1 MAEKEGF
8 EPPDLL
14 QSTVF
19 KTAALDRSAISPLQ
33 KYYFIFIYKFF
44 SKIYSA
50 IFVIHQLNSVK
61 FNYIISNIILTY
73 LLLTGSF
80 VFANK
85 NLNAFFA
92 YSVFYSPEKGSYVE
106 TNLTIISK
114 SLNHKKV
121 NLKQEASVN
130 VFITFSDQNNAVK
143 AGNKYNVISQSLNDT
158 SISKNLIDVQRY
170 FLKPGKYKVEVS
182 LSDNNSPDK
191 KVFDFNEEIT
201 IAYSTQQVNL
211 SDIELVDSY
220 QKTEKNNSFSK
231 SGFDLIPF
239 SINYYPENSNKLIF
253 YNEAYGTDSVLGIDQ
268 KVAFVYYLE
277 AAETLEKIDGYF
289 GVSKQKTQKVNV
301 LFSQMDIAQLVSG
314 NYNLVSEIRDEK
326 GMVLAQK
333 KIYIQRRNKQA
344 KIDLENLGAIN
355 AEIIF
360 TNKYTNKDSLKEFI
374 ACLWPISS
382 EVERNWQETQI
393 KNADVKIMQQ
403 YIYAFWKNRNDKNPE
418 GEWYKYFEQVLYVNK
433 ILACGKM
440 KGYFTDR
447 GRVYLQ
453 YGPPDAQQQVPNEPD
468 TYPYEIWQY
477 YRIKDPQTGQFQT
490 NKRFV
495 FWNKDLDGSCYRLLH
510 SDVRG
515 ELRDSRWQMRLKSRT
530 QNNVNLDVENPNMN
544 TYGTGIDDLFSNPR

>member
-1 MAEKEGF
+1 MNINNIL
-8 EPPDLL
+8 P
-14 QSTVF
+14 
-19 KTAALDRSAISPLQ
+19 RI
-33 KYYFIFIYKFF
+33 
-44 SKIYSA
+44 
-50 IFVIHQLNSVK
+50 
-61 FNYIISNIILTY
+61 IILY
-73 LLLTGSF
+73 LILSGPF
-80 VFANK
+80 VLANK

-92 YSVFYSPEKGSYVE
+92 YSVFYSPEKGCYIE
-106 TNLTIISK
+106 TNLTVISK
-114 SLNHKKV
+114 SLHLKKISA
-121 NLKQEASVN
+121 KQEASVN
-130 VFITFSDQNNAVK
+130 VFITFSDQNNVVK
-143 AGNKYNVISQSLNDT
+143 AGNKYNVISQSNNDT
-158 SISKNLIDVQRY
+158 TMPKNLIDVQRY
-170 FLKPGKYKVEVS
+170 FLNPGKYKVEVS
-182 LSDNNSPDK
+182 LSDNHSSEK
-191 KVFDFNEEIT
+191 KVFDFTEEISVNYLPKQ
-201 IAYSTQQVNL
+201 INL

-220 QKTEKNNSFSK
+220 QKTEKNNILSK

-239 SINYYPENSNKLIF
+239 SINYFPENSNKLIF
-253 YNEAYGTDSVLGIDQ
+253 YNEAYGTDSVLGLDK

-277 AAETLEKIDGYF
+277 AAETLEKIDGFF

-301 LFSQMDIAQLVSG
+301 LFSQMDISQLVSG
-314 NYNLVSEIRDEK
+314 NYNLVSEVRDEK
-326 GMVLAQK
+326 GIVLSQK
-333 KIYIQRRNKQA
+333 KIFIQRRNKQA

-355 AEIIF
+355 AESIF
-360 TNKYTNKDSLKEFI
+360 TNKYTSKDTLKEFI

-393 KNADVKIMQQ
+393 KNADVRIMQQ
-403 YIYAFWKNRNDKNPE
+403 YVYAFWKNRNDKNPE
-418 GEWYKYFEQVLYVNK
+418 GEWYKYYEQVLYVNK
-433 ILACGKM
+433 VLSCGKM

-515 ELRDSRWQMRLKSRT
+515 ELRDNRWQMRLKSRT

>member
-1 MAEKEGF
+1 VKIKINF
-8 EPPDLL
+8 LKL
-14 QSTVF
+14 IIFS
-19 KTAALDRSAISPLQ
+19 ALI
-33 KYYFIFIYKFF
+33 
-44 SKIYSA
+44 
-50 IFVIHQLNSVK
+50 NS
-61 FNYIISNIILTY
+61 
-73 LLLTGSF
+73 SF
-80 VFANK
+80 VSANK
-85 NLNAFFA
+85 NLNAFFS
-92 YSVFYSPEKGSYVE
+92 YSVFYSPEKGCYIE

-114 SLNHKKV
+114 SVNHKK
-121 NLKQEASVN
+121 NGMKQEASVN
-130 VFITFSDQNNAVK
+130 VFITFSDEKNTVK

-158 SISKNLIDVQRY
+158 SIQKNLIDVQRY
-170 FLKPGKYKVEVS
+170 FLAPGKYKVEVS
-182 LSDNNSPDK
+182 LIDNNSLEK

-201 IAYSTQQVNL
+201 INYTPKQINL
-211 SDIELVDSY
+211 SDIELIDSY
-220 QKTEKNNSFSK
+220 QKTEKNNILSK
-231 SGFDLIPF
+231 SGYDLIPF

-253 YNEAYGTDSVLGIDQ
+253 YNEAYGIDSVLGTDK

-289 GVSKQKTQKVNV
+289 GVSKQKSQKVNV
-301 LFSQMDIAQLVSG
+301 LFSQMDIKQLVSG
-314 NYNLVSEIRDEK
+314 NYNLVSEVRDEK
-326 GMVLAQK
+326 GVVLAQK
-333 KIYIQRRNKQA
+333 KIFIQRRNKQA
-344 KIDLENLGAIN
+344 KIDLENLSAIN
-355 AEIIF
+355 SETIF
-360 TNKYTNKDSLKEFI
+360 TNKYNNKDTLKEFI

-393 KNADVKIMQQ
+393 KNADIKIMQQ

-418 GEWYKYFEQVLYVNK
+418 GEWHKYYEQVLYVNK
-433 ILACGKM
+433 VLACGKM

-495 FWNKDLDGSCYRLLH
+495 FWNKDLDGSCFRLLH

-515 ELRDSRWQMRLKSRT
+515 ELRDNRWQMRLKSRT

-544 TYGTGIDDLFSNPR
+544 TYGTGVDDLFSNPR